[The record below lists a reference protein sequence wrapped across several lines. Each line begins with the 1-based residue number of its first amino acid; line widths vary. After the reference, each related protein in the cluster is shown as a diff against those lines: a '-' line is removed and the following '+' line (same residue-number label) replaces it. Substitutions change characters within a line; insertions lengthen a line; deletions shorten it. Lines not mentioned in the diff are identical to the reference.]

1 MLFISDFIILVVSVL
16 ATVIWENS
24 KSWGHLSVPQASGLV
39 GLALYRLARVWVYSA
54 LPDDLAG
61 SAIRKASARP
71 DTFKFFF
78 VARDATFV
86 HHLWDELDRCWSDL
100 ADSWGPGYASKVS
113 KIMVFCTDKD
123 KAACERL
130 VSAVQDTSLYKTG
143 ALQFKRPDFTQ
154 VMNRHLLGRV
164 AHAQMSSGRYPAST
178 STIVAFCGGTSLG
191 SLINSV
197 VLLGNNMFEDSTSG
211 KPRISHAVEFV
222 QENYGST
229 TPRGPQQASLQR
241 PLCTPCFKAA
251 WTVQIDSSF
260 QMILMAFVNCKK
272 PAHDSRQVPLCHCNG
287 HWNEALHP
295 RTSKGITSGRSS
307 ERINTQPMRAT
318 AGSDHPFASC
328 QVMIPLWPTGKDERC

>member
-1 MLFISDFIILVVSVL
+1 MLFISDFIILAVSVL
-16 ATVIWENS
+16 ATVMWENS
-24 KSWGHLSVPQASGLV
+24 MSWGHLSVPQASALV

-78 VARDATFV
+78 VARDAAFV
-86 HHLWDELDRCWSDL
+86 HHLWDELDKCWSDL

-154 VMNRHLLGRV
+154 VMNRHLLGRE

-191 SLINSV
+191 SLINTAVQNTV

-222 QENYGST
+222 QENYGFGVPPAARTKPSAKTLSSRVST
-229 TPRGPQQASLQR
+229 S
-241 PLCTPCFKAA
+241 
-251 WTVQIDSSF
+251 
-260 QMILMAFVNCKK
+260 MA
-272 PAHDSRQVPLCHCNG
+272 
-287 HWNEALHP
+287 
-295 RTSKGITSGRSS
+295 
-307 ERINTQPMRAT
+307 
-318 AGSDHPFASC
+318 
-328 QVMIPLWPTGKDERC
+328 GK